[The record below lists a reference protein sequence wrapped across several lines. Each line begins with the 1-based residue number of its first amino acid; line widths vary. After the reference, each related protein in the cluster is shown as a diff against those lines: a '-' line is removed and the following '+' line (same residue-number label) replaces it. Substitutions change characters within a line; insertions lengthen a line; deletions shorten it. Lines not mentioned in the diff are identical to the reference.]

1 MNVRAPH
8 SNNVVIQSLSQIG
21 NCGLFL
27 LTLLAAIPRSFR
39 YVRETIRQL
48 WFVGAMSLAI
58 IMVCGLFIGMVL
70 MLQLYLSLI
79 HI

>member
-1 MNVRAPH
+1 MNARGQQYD
-8 SNNVVIQSLSQIG
+8 NVVTQSLAQIG

-48 WFVGAMSLAI
+48 WFVGAMSLTI
-58 IMVCGLFIGMVL
+58 IMVCGL
-70 MLQLYLSLI
+70 
-79 HI
+79 

>member
-1 MNVRAPH
+1 MNPRAPQGH
-8 SNNVVIQSLSQIG
+8 NVVTQSLAQIG

-48 WFVGAMSLAI
+48 WFVGADVAAVSRAVDLRWHLGQRHGGGAI
-58 IMVCGLFIGMVL
+58 GL
-70 MLQLYLSLI
+70 S
-79 HI
+79 